1 MQQKFDIKSIIDAD
15 DSAALKFAMAQPWEM
30 QVFGGWEGRMLI
42 MQRDNHTIKIWH
54 RPDGIAEFEIDD
66 FLIDLSARTNI
77 ARFLRSLMPA
87 SACVARSV
95 P

>member
-1 MQQKFDIKSIIDAD
+1 MQQKFDTKAVIETD
-15 DSAALKFAMAQPWEM
+15 DLAALKFVMAQAWEM
-30 QVFGGWEGRMLI
+30 RVLGGWEGRMLI

-66 FLIDLSARTNI
+66 FLIDLSGSTNI

-87 SACVARSV
+87 SACVARGVS
-95 P
+95 

>member
-1 MQQKFDIKSIIDAD
+1 MKFDTKNIIDAD

-30 QVFGGWEGRMLI
+30 HVLGGWEGRMLV
-42 MQRDNHTIKIWH
+42 MRRDDHEIKIWH

-87 SACVARSV
+87 SACAARGVS
-95 P
+95 

>member
-1 MQQKFDIKSIIDAD
+1 MQQKFDIKNVIDAD

-30 QVFGGWEGRMLI
+30 RVLGGWEGRMLI

-66 FLIDLSARTNI
+66 FLIDLSGRTKI
-77 ARFLRSLMPA
+77 ACFLRSLMPA
-87 SACVARSV
+87 SVCPAKSV
-95 P
+95 S